1 VAGTLEGITTKDTKA
16 HEGKSKFPIFESMA
30 EKRKLEFF
38 LLRYVPD
45 AVKGEFANFGLIA
58 VGEGANGAELVDVR
72 FTKDRSRILC
82 LDPHADLDVLDALQR
97 EIHEEMG
104 QTRDRAA
111 LMRRMEDSFSGV
123 VQISQMMPALTE
135 RFAAAEVDE
144 VARLFLESPKVR
156 RVREPA
162 GRQKIL
168 ETMRSE
174 FGKAGVLRLLTP
186 VPVEPYTSAG
196 DPFEFDFGYNTGKEI
211 KLFHAVSMRASIDAA
226 VLLAAR
232 YPKIAP
238 VMEKMVGAAPL
249 LTAVIEA
256 EVDRSR
262 AEVGFALQMMEE
274 SRIRVAETKEMA
286 GIAEQARVELG
297 A

>member
-1 VAGTLEGITTKDTKA
+1 MV
-16 HEGKSKFPIFESMA
+16 

-45 AVKGEFANFGLIA
+45 AVKGEFVNFGLIA
-58 VGEGANGAELVDVR
+58 VGEGSNGAELLDVR

-82 LDPHADLDVLDALQR
+82 LDPQADLDVLDALQR
-97 EIHEEMG
+97 EIRGEMG

-111 LMRRMEDSFSGV
+111 LMRRMEDSFSGI
-123 VQISQMMPALTE
+123 VQLSQVMPALTE
-135 RFAAAEVDE
+135 PLAVSEVDE
-144 VARLFLESPKVR
+144 VVRLFLESPKLR

-168 ETMRSE
+168 ETMRSAFE
-174 FGKAGVLRLLTP
+174 KAGVLKLLTP
-186 VPVEPYTSAG
+186 VPVEPYTRAG

-211 KLFHAVSMRASIDAA
+211 RLFHAVSMRASVDSA
-226 VLLAAR
+226 VMLAAR

-238 VMEKMVGAAPL
+238 VMEKMAGASPS

-256 EVDRSR
+256 ELDRSR
-262 AEVGFALQMMEE
+262 AEVGFALEMMEE
-274 SRIRVAETKEMA
+274 SRIRVAETREMA
-286 GIAEQARVELG
+286 GIAERARVELG